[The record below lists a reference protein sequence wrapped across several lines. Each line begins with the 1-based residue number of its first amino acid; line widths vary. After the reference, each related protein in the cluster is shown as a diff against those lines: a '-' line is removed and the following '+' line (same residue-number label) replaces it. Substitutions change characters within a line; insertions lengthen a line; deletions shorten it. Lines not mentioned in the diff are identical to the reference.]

1 VHATNVFLTLDVT
14 GAPAR
19 GTIRWAGDRSDPVGR
34 HRDGNK
40 HMAIISSPTLDALLL
55 QVFVTPEGQADPY
68 PFYAQMREEA
78 RVSRTAFGPYVVNGY
93 EECLG
98 VLRDP
103 RLGRGVGIEDSSAG
117 LFGDDGTRRG
127 EFLDAS
133 QHNMLLSDPPDHTRL
148 RRLVSRSFTPRQVER
163 LRPAVHQLVDDL
175 LHALAERGDVD
186 FMAEFAL
193 PLPMAVIGEL
203 VGVPDAE
210 RPRLQPH
217 VRAAAK
223 GIEPVLSE
231 EETEAAIEAIAF
243 LGAYFEELLDERRR
257 RPRDDLLSALVQA
270 RESDDRL
277 SDEEITSTAILL
289 FAAGFETTTNLLGNG
304 LLALLRHPDQLAD
317 WRANP
322 DIAPLAVEELLRFDS
337 PVQFNLRTA
346 LEPADLLGEPLV
358 RGDRIVVLQ
367 GAANHDPAR
376 FERPDELDLRRQD
389 NTPLSFGWGIH
400 HCIGAPLARME
411 GEIAFNALLAR
422 FGSLQLLEDEA
433 HWRPSFTLR
442 GLLGLPLRVSAD

>member
-1 VHATNVFLTLDVT
+1 MTIAT
-14 GAPAR
+14 
-19 GTIRWAGDRSDPVGR
+19 
-34 HRDGNK
+34 
-40 HMAIISSPTLDALLL
+40 SPTLDGLLL
-55 QVFVTPEGQADPY
+55 QVLATPEGQADPY
-68 PFYAQMREEA
+68 PYYALMRAEA

-103 RLGRGVGIEDSSAG
+103 RLGRGMGIEDTSTGIFSDA
-117 LFGDDGTRRG
+117 GTRRG
-127 EFLDAS
+127 EFLDTS
-133 QHNMLLSDPPDHTRL
+133 KHNMLLSDPPDHTRL

-163 LRPAVHQLVDDL
+163 LRPAVHSLVDAL
-175 LHALAERGDVD
+175 LDTLSERGDVD
-186 FMAEFAL
+186 FITEFAL
-193 PLPMAVIGEL
+193 PLPMDVIGEL
-203 VGVPDAE
+203 VGVPGIE
-210 RPRLQPH
+210 RAGLQPF

-231 EETEAAIEAIAF
+231 EETAAAIDAVIS
-243 LGAYFEELLDERRR
+243 LGGYFAELLDDRRR

-277 SDEEITSTAILL
+277 TDEEITSTAILL

-317 WRANP
+317 WRRHP
-322 DIAPLAVEELLRFDS
+322 DLASSAVEELLRYDS

-346 LEPADLLGEPLV
+346 LEPADLLGEPLA

-367 GAANHDPAR
+367 GAANRDPAR
-376 FERPDELDLRRQD
+376 FDDPDELDLRRHD

-400 HCIGAPLARME
+400 HCIGSPLARME

-422 FGSLQLLEDEA
+422 FPSIELTDDEA

-442 GLLGLPLRVSAD
+442 GLLDLPVRVSAR

>member
-1 VHATNVFLTLDVT
+1 MTIAT
-14 GAPAR
+14 
-19 GTIRWAGDRSDPVGR
+19 
-34 HRDGNK
+34 
-40 HMAIISSPTLDALLL
+40 SPTLDGLLL
-55 QVFVTPEGQADPY
+55 QVLATPEGQADPY
-68 PFYAQMREEA
+68 PFYAQMRAEA

-103 RLGRGVGIEDSSAG
+103 RLGRGTGIEDTSTGIFSDA
-117 LFGDDGTRRG
+117 GTRRG
-127 EFLDAS
+127 EFLETS
-133 QHNMLLSDPPDHTRL
+133 RHNMLLSDPPDHTRL

-163 LRPAVHQLVDDL
+163 LRPTVHALVKTLLDDL
-175 LHALAERGDVD
+175 AARGEAD
-186 FMAEFAL
+186 FIAAFAL
-193 PLPMAVIGEL
+193 PLPMDVIGEL
-203 VGVPDAE
+203 VGVAASE
-210 RPRLQPH
+210 RTGLQPF

-223 GIEPVLSE
+223 GIEPVLSP
-231 EETEAAIEAIAF
+231 EETAQAIDALTH
-243 LGAYFEELLDERRR
+243 LGGYFAELLEDRRR
-257 RPRDDLLSALVQA
+257 QPRDDLLSALDQA

-277 SDEEITSTAILL
+277 TDEEIVSTAILL

-304 LLALLRHPDQLAD
+304 LLALLRHPGQMEE
-317 WRANP
+317 WRRHP
-322 DIAPLAVEELLRFDS
+322 EIGPGAVDELLRYDS

-346 LEPADLLGEPLV
+346 LEPADLVGEPLA

-376 FERPDELDLRRQD
+376 FAAPDELDLRRAD
-389 NTPLSFGWGIH
+389 NAPLSFGWGIH

-422 FGSLQLLEDEA
+422 FPTIELDCAEA

-442 GLLGLPLRVSAD
+442 GLLDLPVRVSMS